1 VGTRIDL
8 GPAIDARWAFEPER
22 HRLLALLET
31 LRAADLARST
41 DCPGWTVADIAAHLL
56 GDDLSRLA
64 RGRDG
69 HPGPAPE
76 PGEDLP
82 RFLHRINDEWVLAAK
97 RLSPPLLAGL
107 LDWTGQRIARFW
119 YEQDLDRLGE
129 PVSWAG
135 PGPAPVWLDAA
146 RDFSEYW
153 LHRQQIRDALGLT
166 DDSPH
171 DVRHLVF
178 DTLVRGLPYALSGRV
193 APAGTALVVTLTGPG
208 GGDWT
213 ALSTPD
219 AWRLTVGAADSQPA
233 ARAVLTG
240 DTAWRLWTRGVEPDG
255 APVSIEGDR
264 SLAAAVLEL
273 ISIIR

>member
-1 VGTRIDL
+1 MNSGIGL

-22 HRLLALLET
+22 RRLLALLDS
-31 LRAADLARST
+31 LSPADLARPT
-41 DCPGWTVADIAAHLL
+41 VCPGWTVVDIAAHLL

-69 HPGPAPE
+69 HGRPVPG

-82 RFLHRINDEWVLAAK
+82 RFLHRINDEWVLAAQ
-97 RLSPPLLAGL
+97 RLSPPLLAAL
-107 LDWTGQRIARFW
+107 LDWTGQQIARFW
-119 YEQDLDRLGE
+119 HEQDLDRLGE

-153 LHRQQIRDALGLT
+153 LHRQQIRDALGLP

-178 DTLVRGLPYALSGRV
+178 DTLIRGLPYALAGHS
-193 APAGTALVVTLTGPG
+193 ATAGTALVVTLTGPG

-213 ALSTPD
+213 ALSTAD
-219 AWRLTVGAADSQPA
+219 GWRLTVGAADPQPA
-233 ARAVLTG
+233 ARVVLAG
-240 DTAWRLWTRGVEPDG
+240 DTAWRLWTRGIEPDG
-255 APVSIEGDR
+255 ARLTVEGDPR
-264 SLAAAVLEL
+264 LAAAVRDLV
-273 ISIIR
+273 SIIR